1 MCMKRVLF
9 VDDDPNVLE
18 GLRRMLHAMRDTW
31 HMAFVQS
38 AAEAQ
43 EILAGD
49 SYDVIVTDMRMP
61 GLDGAALLAF
71 VRDNYPHMVRIVLSG
86 QADME
91 SILRTVGP
99 SHQYLAKPCDADT
112 LRKTVDRACSLS
124 SLLSREELKGLIAR
138 VGSLPSL
145 PAVYTELVQEL
156 ASEDASI
163 HRIGEIVSKDVAM
176 SAKILQ
182 LVNSAFFG
190 LPRQVGSPS
199 QAAALLGT
207 ETLRALVL
215 SVHVFSQYDASRL
228 PGVSIEQLWH
238 HSSRTSV
245 LAKRIAEMESAGK
258 RCVEDAF
265 IAGFLHAAGTLVLAS
280 GLQFGYLDA
289 REMAESEGLPQHVA
303 ETRRLGASHGEVGGY
318 LLGLWGL
325 PNPVVEAVAFHD
337 NPSDSEAPGFTPL
350 TAVHVAC
357 ALHCEAGTAAPIQG
371 TAVDLDYLAREG
383 LSEHL
388 DAWRGLAE
396 ESKEQEDAA

>member
-18 GLRRMLHAMRDTW
+18 GLRRMLHNMRDTW
-31 HMAFVQS
+31 QMSFVQS
-38 AAEAQ
+38 ADEAKQ
-43 EILAGD
+43 VLSRE

-112 LRKTVDRACSLS
+112 LRRTVDRACSLS
-124 SLLSREELKGLIAR
+124 SLLAREELKALIAR

-163 HRIGEIVSKDVAM
+163 NRIGQIISKDVAM

-190 LPRQVGSPS
+190 LPRQVGSPA

-215 SVHVFSQYDASRL
+215 TVHVFSQYDASRL
-228 PGVSIEQLWH
+228 PGADLERLWH
-238 HSSRTSV
+238 HSACTSI
-245 LAKRIAEMESAGK
+245 LAKRIAEAESAGK

-265 IAGFLHAAGTLVLAS
+265 IAGFLHTAGTLVLSS
-280 GLQFGYLDA
+280 GLQAAFVDA
-289 REMAESEGLPQHVA
+289 KEMAKAEDLPQREA
-303 ETRRLGASHGEVGGY
+303 EHRRLGASHGEVGGY
-318 LLGLWGL
+318 LLGIWGL

-357 ALHCEAGTAAPIQG
+357 ALHSESTTDASSSWCPI
-371 TAVDLDYLAREG
+371 DLDYLEREG
-383 LSEHL
+383 LAGRLE
-388 DAWRGLAE
+388 AWRTLAE
-396 ESKEQEDAA
+396 QSEAKETAA

>member
-1 MCMKRVLF
+1 MCLKKVLF
-9 VDDDPNVLE
+9 VDDDPDVLA
-18 GLRRMLHAMRDTW
+18 GLRRMLHSMRDTW
-31 HMAFVQS
+31 HMAFVRS
-38 AAEAQ
+38 AEDAKEL
-43 EILAGD
+43 LA
-49 SYDVIVTDMRMP
+49 SETYDVIVTDMRMP

-91 SILRTVGP
+91 AILRTVGP
-99 SHQYLAKPCDADT
+99 SHQYLSKPCDADT

-124 SLLSREELKGLIAR
+124 SLLARQKLKGLISR

-145 PAVYTELVQEL
+145 PSVYAELVQEL

-163 HRIGEIVSKDVAM
+163 HRIGEIVAKDVAM

-190 LPRQVGSPS
+190 LPRQVGSPA

-215 SVHVFSQYDASRL
+215 SVHVFSQYDAARL
-228 PGVSIEQLWH
+228 PGVNLEQLWH

-245 LAKRIAEMESAGK
+245 LAKRIAETESAGK

-265 IAGFLHAAGTLVLAS
+265 IAGFLHAAGALVLAA
-280 GLQFGYLDA
+280 GLQIAYLDA
-289 REMAESEGLPQHVA
+289 LELARSEGLSQREA
-303 ETRRLGASHGEVGGY
+303 EIRRLGASHGEVGGY

-357 ALHCEAGTAAPIQG
+357 ALQSETAVQDAG
-371 TAVDLDYLAREG
+371 VDLDYLDREG
-383 LSEHL
+383 LL
-388 DAWRGLAE
+388 DRLEEWRNLAVQGR
-396 ESKEQEDAA
+396 EQEEAA

>member
-9 VDDDPNVLE
+9 VDDDPGVLQ
-18 GLRRMLHAMRDTW
+18 GLRRMLHAMRDMW
-31 HMAFVQS
+31 HMEFVQS
-38 AAEAQ
+38 ADDAKRV
-43 EILAGD
+43 LA
-49 SYDVIVTDMRMP
+49 SENFDVIVTDMRMP

-71 VRDNYPHMVRIVLSG
+71 VQDHYPHMVRIVLSG

-124 SLLSREELKGLIAR
+124 SLLAREELKGLIAR

-145 PAVYTELVQEL
+145 PSVYAELVQEL

-163 HRIGEIVSKDVAM
+163 QRIGQIVSKDVAM

-190 LPRQVGSPS
+190 LPRHVGSPA

-215 SVHVFSQYDASRL
+215 SVHVFSQYEAGRL
-228 PGVSIEQLWH
+228 PGVNLEQLWH

-245 LAKRIAEMESAGK
+245 LAKRIAEAESAGK

-265 IAGFLHAAGTLVLAS
+265 IAGFLHAAGTMVLAS
-280 GLQFGYLDA
+280 GLQIGYLDA
-289 REMAESEGLPQHVA
+289 KQLAEEESVPLWEA
-303 ETRRLGASHGEVGGY
+303 EVRRLGASHGEVGGY

-325 PNPVVEAVAFHD
+325 PNPVVEAVAYHD
-337 NPSDSEAPGFTPL
+337 NPNDSEAPGFTPL
-350 TAVHVAC
+350 TAVHAAC
-357 ALHCEAGTAAPIQG
+357 ALCCEADEAEGASVAA
-371 TAVDLDYLAREG
+371 LDYDYLDREG
-383 LSEHL
+383 LSHRL
-388 DAWRGLAE
+388 DVWRGLAD
-396 ESKEQEDAA
+396 ESRQQENAA